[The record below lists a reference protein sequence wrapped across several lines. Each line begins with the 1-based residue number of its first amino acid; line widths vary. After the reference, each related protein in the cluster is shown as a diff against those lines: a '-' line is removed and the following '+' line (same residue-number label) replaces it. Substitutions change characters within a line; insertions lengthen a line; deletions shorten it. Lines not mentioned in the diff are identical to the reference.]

1 LDEQFT
7 RAHLLAALKEGFP
20 LVHIAS
26 HFTFRPGDANDSF
39 LLLGDGDH
47 LTLAEIQAL
56 PDSLLAGVDLLT
68 LSACETA
75 DGGADANGRE
85 VENVAVLA
93 QRKGADAVLAS
104 LWPVSDEGTATL
116 MQNFY
121 RQRQGHPEQGK
132 AEALRE
138 AQLKLRQGEYATLTE
153 ANRGTRVVTND
164 AAAGAVPRYEK
175 DPKAPFAHPY
185 YWAPFILMGNWR

>member
-1 LDEQFT
+1 
-7 RAHLLAALKEGFP
+7 
-20 LVHIAS
+20 
-26 HFTFRPGDANDSF
+26 
-39 LLLGDGDH
+39 LGDGAH
-47 LTLAEIQAL
+47 LSLAQIQAL

-75 DGGADANGRE
+75 TGGTGAKGRE

-104 LWPVSDEGTATL
+104 LWPVSDAGTSLL

-121 RQRQGHPEQGK
+121 RQRQAHPEQGK

-138 AQLKLRQGEYATLTE
+138 AQLKLMRGRHPALSEAERGVLVLTPDGTAPAFVADPDAEYS
-153 ANRGTRVVTND
+153 
-164 AAAGAVPRYEK
+164 
-175 DPKAPFAHPY
+175 HPY
-185 YWAPFILMGNWR
+185 FWAPFILIGNWR